1 MHRKKIIILMFF
13 CSLSLLCVGCV
24 ENSNSDTSQK
34 SISTIINTDVFKNG
48 MTNTQSTLNA
58 KSVEDYDIA
67 AANNAF
73 AFDMYSMVKNND
85 DNIFFSPHSIFTA
98 IAICYD
104 GAEGTTK
111 EQIANVFYFPLDKP
125 VLEVSLGKMIDEINS
140 ETDDYELETANA
152 LWIQKKYP
160 VKEQYISN
168 VDNYYFG
175 KVEKLDFVGQPE
187 NSRNTINDWVEERTK
202 DKIKDLVPSSAIN
215 DKTRLIITN
224 AIYFNGKWKTE
235 FDKQDTKDRNFY
247 PSEDDEILVDV
258 MYTKQYFNYGEG
270 SNAKIVELSYKGND
284 LSMYVVLPDENDI
297 DKFENGFSVKDY
309 EKLKSNMDSKY
320 EVKTWIP
327 KFKFETKTDLSES
340 LKNMGAV
347 DAFDFS
353 SANFSGIYDADKILD
368 PNEKALYITQ
378 VIHQAFIDVQEEG
391 TEAAAAT
398 YVEMCVP
405 DEYVEPKPVPIREF
419 KADHPFMFF
428 IEDKRTGCILFMG
441 KVESPEYE

>member
-1 MHRKKIIILMFF
+1 MDRTIIILLLIL
-13 CSLSLLCVGCV
+13 LSLLTLSCSLCTD
-24 ENSNSDTSQK
+24 S
-34 SISTIINTDVFKNG
+34 SIVDAKTTA
-48 MTNTQSTLNA
+48 NA
-58 KSVEDYDIA
+58 QSVEDYDIA

-73 AFDMYSMVKNND
+73 AFDMYSMVKNNEE
-85 DNIFFSPHSIFTA
+85 NIFFSPHSIFTA

-111 EQIANVFYFPLDKP
+111 EQIAHVFYFPLDKT

-152 LWIQKKYP
+152 LWIQKNYP
-160 VKEQYISN
+160 VKEQYISD
-168 VDNYYFG
+168 VDKYYSG

-187 NSRNTINDWVEERTK
+187 ESRSLINDWVEEKTN

-215 DKTRLIITN
+215 PSTRLIITN
-224 AIYFNGKWKTE
+224 AVYFNGKWINE
-235 FDKQDTKDRNFY
+235 FDEHDTKERKYY
-247 PSEDDEILVDV
+247 PSANDEIIVDT
-258 MYTKQYFNYGEG
+258 MYIKHHLNYGES
-270 SNAKIVELSYKGND
+270 SNAKIIELPYKGNE
-284 LSMYVVLPDENDI
+284 LSMYIVLPEKNDI
-297 DKFENGFSVKDY
+297 DKFENDFSVKDY
-309 EKLKSNMDSKY
+309 EKLKSKMDSKY

-327 KFKFETKTDLSES
+327 KFKFETKTDLSDS

-347 DAFDFS
+347 EAFDDN
-353 SANFSGIYDADKILD
+353 ANFSGISDISMKIS
-368 PNEKALYITQ
+368 T

-398 YVEMCVP
+398 AVMVDDCV
-405 DEYVEPKPVPIREF
+405 EYVEPKPEPIREF

-441 KVESPEYE
+441 KIEKPEYE

>member
-1 MHRKKIIILMFF
+1 
-13 CSLSLLCVGCV
+13 
-24 ENSNSDTSQK
+24 
-34 SISTIINTDVFKNG
+34 
-48 MTNTQSTLNA
+48 
-58 KSVEDYDIA
+58 
-67 AANNAF
+67 
-73 AFDMYSMVKNND
+73 
-85 DNIFFSPHSIFTA
+85 
-98 IAICYD
+98 
-104 GAEGTTK
+104 
-111 EQIANVFYFPLDKP
+111 
-125 VLEVSLGKMIDEINS
+125 
-140 ETDDYELETANA
+140 
-152 LWIQKKYP
+152 
-160 VKEQYISN
+160 
-168 VDNYYFG
+168 
-175 KVEKLDFVGQPE
+175 
-187 NSRNTINDWVEERTK
+187 
-202 DKIKDLVPSSAIN
+202 
-215 DKTRLIITN
+215 
-224 AIYFNGKWKTE
+224 
-235 FDKQDTKDRNFY
+235 
-247 PSEDDEILVDV
+247 
-258 MYTKQYFNYGEG
+258 
-270 SNAKIVELSYKGND
+270 
-284 LSMYVVLPDENDI
+284 
-297 DKFENGFSVKDY
+297 
-309 EKLKSNMDSKY
+309 MDSKY